1 MDDIP
6 DFGDLDGLARRV
18 RQAIAAIE
26 VMDSPD
32 DQRTTW
38 IAEFEAACEGAKAAE
53 LKSEEGLLEPGAA
66 RPTRGYLW
74 GYVA

>member
-6 DFGDLDGLARRV
+6 DFGDLDGLARLV
-18 RQAIAAIE
+18 RQANEE
-26 VMDSPD
+26 VERMGLPD
-32 DQRTTW
+32 DWREAW
-38 IAEFEAACEGAKAAE
+38 SAEIEAACEGAKAAE